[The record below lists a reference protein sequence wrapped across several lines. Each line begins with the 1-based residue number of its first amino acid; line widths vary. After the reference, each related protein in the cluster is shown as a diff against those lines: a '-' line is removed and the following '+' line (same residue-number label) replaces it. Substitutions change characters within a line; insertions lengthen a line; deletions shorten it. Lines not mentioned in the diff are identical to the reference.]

1 MTPAM
6 GLVQECQEKAKRAH
20 AAIAYSPTGHTPA
33 SNPSDRYLPA
43 ARARGARLRRSLRAI
58 ALLLTASCGERD
70 NPNEV
75 RFWALG
81 REGEV
86 VKEMVRDFEKEHPE
100 IKVRVQQIPWS
111 AAHEKLL
118 TAHVGNV
125 TPDVAQIGNT
135 WVPEFVALHALE
147 PLSPLV
153 AASNTVE
160 AKAYFP
166 GIWETNVLADTV
178 WGVPWYVDTRLMYYR
193 KDLLQKAGWSKPPTT
208 WKDWRLAMEKIRQ
221 TSTRGPEGEQQW
233 SAFIPTN
240 EWNLPIILGLQNG
253 STLLRDDDGRGAF
266 NDPEFRQAF
275 EYFVAMYRDG
285 LAPKFGSND
294 VANLY
299 QEFAKGRFV
308 FYVSGPWQI
317 GEFKRRLPSDMQGS
331 WATAPMPGPKA
342 GVPGV
347 SLAGGASLVV
357 FKRSKQK
364 AAAWQ
369 LIEFLSRPEQQV
381 RFYELTGD
389 LPARTDAW
397 RAPRLANDTLSQAF
411 YTQLLHVLPTPKVP
425 EWELIAQRVIDHAE
439 TVVRGNTS
447 VDDALQALDK
457 DVDNILEKRRWLQNR
472 KVAAKTLPKP

>member
-1 MTPAM
+1 VNMIS
-6 GLVQECQEKAKRAH
+6 GSRRQYGKRVAH
-20 AAIAYSPTGHTPA
+20 AMRA
-33 SNPSDRYLPA
+33 LA
-43 ARARGARLRRSLRAI
+43 AGGLSLTITLVSSA
-58 ALLLTASCGERD
+58 CGERD

-86 VKEMVRDFEKEHPE
+86 VKEMVRDFEKEHPG
-100 IKVRVQQIPWS
+100 ITVRVQQIPWS

-118 TAHVGNV
+118 TAHVGDV

-147 PLSPLV
+147 PLSPHI
-153 AASNTVE
+153 AMSKTVD
-160 AKAYFP
+160 AKSYFS

-193 KDLLQKAGWSKPPTT
+193 KDLLEKVGWKSPPTT
-208 WKDWRLAMEKIRQ
+208 WAEWRLAMEKIRS
-221 TSTRGPEGEQQW
+221 TATRGPAGEQNW
-233 SAFIPTN
+233 GAFIPTN
-240 EWNLPIILGLQNG
+240 EWNLPIILGLQSG
-253 STLLRDDDGRGAF
+253 STLLREDDGRGAF
-266 NDPEFRQAF
+266 KDPDFHRAF
-275 EYFVAMYRDG
+275 EYFVALYRDG
-285 LAPKFGSND
+285 LAPKYGSND

-317 GEFKRRLPSDMQGS
+317 GEFRNRLPVSMKGL
-331 WATAPMPGPKA
+331 WGTAPMPGPKA

-357 FKRSKQK
+357 FKKSRQK
-364 AAAWQ
+364 TAAWQ
-369 LIEFLSRPEQQV
+369 LVEYLSRPEQQV

-389 LPARTDAW
+389 LPARTEAW
-397 RAPRLANDTLSQAF
+397 KTPRLANDTLSQAF

-457 DVDNILEKRRWLQNR
+457 DVDNILEKRRWLQSR
-472 KVAAKTLPKP
+472 KAATISGQPNGAATPPADVPKVKP

>member
-1 MTPAM
+1 MIKPLASARKFVSNAKHSRSHRV
-6 GLVQECQEKAKRAH
+6 LVTVVLFASSSL
-20 AAIAYSPTGHTPA
+20 IA
-33 SNPSDRYLPA
+33 
-43 ARARGARLRRSLRAI
+43 
-58 ALLLTASCGERD
+58 CGERD

-118 TAHVGNV
+118 TAHVGDV

-147 PLSPLV
+147 PLTSHIAASKTV
-153 AASNTVE
+153 AAQS
-160 AKAYFP
+160 YFP
-166 GIWETNVLADTV
+166 GIWETNVLSDTV

-193 KDLLQKAGWSKPPTT
+193 KDLLEQAGWKKPPTT
-208 WKDWRLAMEKIRQ
+208 WADWRAAMEKIR
-221 TSTRGPEGEQQW
+221 STAKRGPAGEQNW

-240 EWNLPIILGLQNG
+240 EWNLPIILGLQSG
-253 STLLRDDDGRGAF
+253 STLLRDGDGRGAF
-266 NDPEFRQAF
+266 RDPDFHRAF
-275 EYFVAMYRDG
+275 EFYVALYRDG
-285 LAPKFGSND
+285 FAPKFGSND

-317 GEFKRRLPSDMQGS
+317 GEFKNRLPANIQGA
-331 WATAPMPGPKA
+331 WGTAAMPGPKT

-357 FKRSKQK
+357 FKKSRQK
-364 AAAWQ
+364 TAAWQ
-369 LIEFLSRPEQQV
+369 LVEFLSRPEQQV

-389 LPARTDAW
+389 LPARTEAW
-397 RAPRLANDTLSQAF
+397 KSSRLANDTLSLAF

-447 VDDALQALDK
+447 VEDALAALDK
-457 DVDNILEKRRWLQNR
+457 DVDNILEKRRWLQSR
-472 KVAAKTLPKP
+472 KNTTAATRDTTQRTSAAKQSQSFLAGAKL

>member
-1 MTPAM
+1 MISLSARFRS
-6 GLVQECQEKAKRAH
+6 GRSH
-20 AAIAYSPTGHTPA
+20 ALSHGV
-33 SNPSDRYLPA
+33 A
-43 ARARGARLRRSLRAI
+43 ARVLAAAT
-58 ALLLTASCGERD
+58 LLFTAACGEKE
-70 NPNEV
+70 NPNEI

-86 VKEMVRDFEKEHPE
+86 VKELVRDFEKEHPG
-100 IKVRVQQIPWS
+100 ITVRVQQIPWS

-118 TAHVGNV
+118 TAHVGDV

-147 PLSPLV
+147 PLSPHV
-153 AASNTVE
+153 AESKTVA
-160 AKAYFP
+160 AKAYFD
-166 GIWETNVLADTV
+166 GIWETNVLTDTV
-178 WGVPWYVDTRLMYYR
+178 WGIPWYVDTRLMYYR
-193 KDLLQKAGWSKPPTT
+193 KDLLEKAGWKHPPTT
-208 WKDWRLAMEKIRQ
+208 WADWRSALEKIRS
-221 TSTRGPEGEQQW
+221 TATRGPDGEQQW
-233 SAFIPTN
+233 GAFIPTN
-240 EWNLPIILGLQNG
+240 EWNLPIILGLQSG

-266 NDPEFRQAF
+266 KDPDFHRAF
-275 EYFVAMYRDG
+275 DYFVSMYRDG
-285 LAPKFGSND
+285 FAPKYGSND

-317 GEFKRRLPSDMQGS
+317 GEFKNRLPADMQGK
-331 WATAPMPGPKA
+331 WGTAAMPGPKA

-357 FKRSKQK
+357 FKKSKQK
-364 AAAWQ
+364 TAAWQ
-369 LIEFLSRPEQQV
+369 LVEFLSRPEQQV

-389 LPARTDAW
+389 LPARTEAW
-397 RAPRLANDTLSQAF
+397 KTPRLANDTLSQAF
-411 YTQLLHVLPTPKVP
+411 YAQLLHVLPTPKVP

-447 VDDALQALDK
+447 VEDALAALDK

-472 KVAAKTLPKP
+472 KATEATKSASAASNTTSPVAKVQK